1 MLPGAA
7 LSLCLRTH
15 QSVCGQIFTTGLLVR
30 RCALSLDSRPSLLP
44 ENLWFPFPSGVR
56 QDQVP
61 YHSSI
66 RYLTAIFVKVMG
78 EKNLTVISIFWI
90 KFIIFHF
97 NWLWISFTINFHF
110 TYFSV
115 HTSCFF
121 LTDLWNLFAYEEN
134 QSCINQIVKNTFST
148 LYHSYDTE
156 VLNLDIK
163 SIDFGFK
170 VLCPPL
176 L

>member
-1 MLPGAA
+1 MI
-7 LSLCLRTH
+7 SI
-15 QSVCGQIFTTGLLVR
+15 SI
-30 RCALSLDSRPSLLP
+30 RCAPGPSSL
-44 ENLWFPFPSGVR
+44 PF
-56 QDQVP
+56 QHQVFNCDFCQSDGWKKS
-61 YHSSI
+61 HS
-66 RYLTAIFVKVMG
+66 
-78 EKNLTVISIFWI
+78 VISIFWI

-170 VLCPPL
+170 VLCPSL
-176 L
+176 LQNYKQVIPFTTFMVSLSVL